1 MAKNKKKKNY
11 KLRRRVKR
19 TIAALVMIM
28 AIVVAA
34 IPVENYGTMQA
45 ADDGTGFK
53 METEYDA
60 DAKTLFSSEN
70 IKSADYNEGNYSG
83 DLYVQ
88 QISNGVIRDAYKI
101 KTDITNKKAILSGN
115 NGTASIVIGDKEYYD
130 YVMFDDTYISSL
142 KTKIGSNI
150 IITFGEDTTAAFSA
164 ISRSDIQVGDDP
176 TNLVTLPQLNNGA
189 PFNCFKEDP
198 NTNSI
203 STDSLSARGYTLDSP
218 VDGIELI
225 KNCESDKYESKVDAI
240 REYNNNVNLVRS
252 AVNKV
257 SNSPADPITQ
267 DEYDAWMWLST
278 NDPFSTIGTLNINA
292 NDFSVGQLG
301 LPLVVEYIITN
312 YSKNGTKDLKSF
324 NLAKLTY
331 GGNTVYV
338 PQKKAD
344 VSVDTTIY
352 FVDNA
357 GYLANN
363 EIKVVGIE
371 SEAFNKNPADIVDV
385 ELSSSVKYIGTSAFE
400 GCTNLQSIKINNS
413 NGLEGICDKAFYNSS
428 LAKIELSDTSLGSS
442 LKKIGNRTFANTKLE
457 SVSIPGSVDLIG
469 AGAFENMT
477 ELTSVNFVDDGN
489 TMEIDAYAFYNCPK
503 IDSVSFG
510 SESKTY
516 KLGKG
521 AFALPSNTP
530 NGMYTFSFPKGN
542 KSIEYSD
549 ANLSGCDF
557 ILAGRTALSEVTFGS
572 GLNNATI
579 PAQTLRAC
587 YNLKDAYFESK
598 YVSYETYD
606 KTANKIVEPQLF
618 GDVTNPAFMVHGP
631 RFLDDNMTDALPLVS
646 TWTAHLGYKVDNKW
660 APVPYEYIGNDG
672 KTHIELGYDGGD
684 YISTI
689 DVIDGDRA
697 VLSGY
702 KINTAKNVGNE
713 RTAITIPAKVG
724 NYKIVEVGDNCFADN
739 IKKKIYKITIE
750 DGHIVSIGANAF
762 SGCENL
768 ERVFIGNS
776 VTTIGSR
783 AFADCK
789 ALENVYF
796 SYTGLVDY
804 TSDGISYVIGD
815 DDDTWANELLIP
827 NVDAFATKSQ
837 RLTFHGA
844 IHSGYRPFEIAMSDN
859 NSDLLDSTSQICYKT
874 DEPLNLTVIR
884 NRVDGK
890 ATLVDYPHYQEIDEI
905 NSEYIKDIYKDSG
918 HSIIAEFEEKCVAS
932 DSGMAKDIDRVI
944 VESAL
949 NVELPRGIESIDTKS
964 FFDGATNQND
974 FDYVRKYYE
983 FNETCINIKNQSEF
997 PSNRIYQIKPYET
1010 QIRSVSSGDQK
1021 DITKLYSKDG
1031 LISDSSYIT
1040 IYGDEPKVALGGLF
1054 SGFYNDNG
1062 KEISSDMAQQYALV
1076 NNGVGGTPLMD
1087 NTYNNHEYK
1096 ENFNVGNDYIT
1107 KVKMNNVNKIP
1118 AYAFDSCENLLEAVL
1133 GESVQE
1139 IGELPFRGCKNL
1151 YNLVLN
1157 NNPNYIAQNLMLF
1170 SANGDGKTYTL
1181 MECLEG
1187 RGKGQNYYSSNV
1199 GADDFPETVSNIAES
1214 AFINCDN
1221 VKVVDLTNTSVTEIP
1236 VNCFKHCDSLSEV
1249 VLPKT
1254 IRHIETGAF
1263 VGVSDVLKITVP
1275 TSDCVITA
1283 GAIDGKSDVTII
1295 GSKYMSDGKTESDLY
1310 HSYLTLVKDYG
1321 ADNVHFADYGN
1332 SYKIEFLDR
1341 ELNTLPG
1348 YSYVVEIRDVDKPY
1362 NLSAQQIPVSAP
1374 QISGFDFVTWLC
1386 RVDDVVLSGV
1396 KAGDKAFNNIEED
1409 RVYYP
1414 SYEPN
1419 PKHIVSEGEFVLDF
1433 SNATATLVS
1442 GSSTIASG
1450 TQLKSG
1456 QKVEGGATISFI
1468 ANSKSKFDYW
1478 SALGKGT
1485 DTKNY
1490 NELFSGSTTNYII
1503 NFTMPNADVNVEAH
1517 MKSSQSGSGGN
1528 SSGGDSGNNSGDD
1541 SGNKPGGDSNNN
1553 QEKKYKLTVNY
1564 GSGSG
1569 EYKAGDT
1576 VTISAFAPE
1585 SAKKVFSKW
1594 TTNVT
1599 SVGFASAT
1607 SATTTFVM
1615 PSSDLT
1621 VTANYKTR
1629 TTDDDDDDDD
1639 DDRYSSTRKP
1649 GSSSTTTT
1657 VTNTTNNAG
1666 NNNNSKPGTV
1676 TNNNNTNTG
1685 TSASDSGDKIY
1696 ITKNGISNKDVAS
1709 VDVSGSTDNFIVRI
1723 SESEE
1728 ATEAVKQA
1736 LINKYGTLDGISYLP
1751 MDISLYDATG
1761 KTKITDTYGLNIT
1774 VTMPIPD
1781 ALIQYGGNCRVAA
1794 ADNGNL
1800 QQLTPKFTTI
1810 DGIACISFVPP
1821 HFSPYVIY
1829 VDTNNLVAGQNFDST
1844 PATGDPIHP
1853 KWFLAIGMACLSVI
1867 LFVSGDGRK
1876 RRIIRTA

>member
-45 ADDGTGFK
+45 ADDGTLFA
-53 METEYDA
+53 MENEYDA
-60 DAKTLFSSEN
+60 DVKNNLFDGKVKASKFDEN
-70 IKSADYNEGNYSG
+70 SYNTDAD
-83 DLYVQ
+83 VQ
-88 QISNGVIRDAYKI
+88 QIINGTLKKVYKVKTKGNEGIISDSYNLPDVVVNDKECLKYVIF
-101 KTDITNKKAILSGN
+101 TNKYIENLSRSITELTAKFEQDGSYIVVTQCLN
-115 NGTASIVIGDKEYYD
+115 VVVDGDNTNTKTLNELNGGKIYKYKT
-130 YVMFDDTYISSL
+130 SL
-142 KTKIGSNI
+142 V
-150 IITFGEDTTAAFSA
+150 DTTSTISTVSDGPDKFVLNSKSDAEIISKCEQQKLNEKIAEIEAYNAKVDLVKSA
-164 ISRSDIQVGDDP
+164 IEKI
-176 TNLVTLPQLNNGA
+176 NN
-189 PFNCFKEDP
+189 NE
-198 NTNSI
+198 SI
-203 STDSLSARGYTLDSP
+203 T
-218 VDGIELI
+218 VE
-225 KNCESDKYESKVDAI
+225 
-240 REYNNNVNLVRS
+240 EYN
-252 AVNKV
+252 
-257 SNSPADPITQ
+257 
-267 DEYDAWMWLST
+267 AWNDLNTT
-278 NDPFSTIGTLNINA
+278 NPFSTIDTIKIVSD
-292 NDFSVGQLG
+292 DFSVQGNG
-301 LPLVVEYIITN
+301 VPGVIEYIITKYGKYDSKPLEEFQLVKVN
-312 YSKNGTKDLKSF
+312 YEEDGVTNE
-324 NLAKLTY
+324 
-331 GGNTVYV
+331 
-338 PQKKAD
+338 
-344 VSVDTTIY
+344 
-352 FVDNA
+352 
-357 GYLANN
+357 GYLAQVKSGSSVDNN
-363 EIKVVGIE
+363 DYNLDASNYLASETIKIVGIG
-371 SEAFNKNPADIVDV
+371 SKAFSKENDTDSVDLV
-385 ELSSSVKYIGTSAFE
+385 TSVKLSSTVKYIGESAFE
-400 GCTNLQSIKINNS
+400 GCTNLQTVTIDNT
-413 NGLEGICDKAFYNSS
+413 NGLAGICDKAFMNSS
-428 LAKIELSDTSLGSS
+428 LSSFELSDTSVGSTFTE
-442 LKKIGNRTFANTKLE
+442 IGERAFDGTYIDNID
-457 SVSIPGSVDLIG
+457 IPGSMEVIG
-469 AGAFENMT
+469 TGAFENT
-477 ELTSVNFVDDGN
+477 INLRTVNFIGEGKDL
-489 TMEIDAYAFYNCPK
+489 EIDAYAFYNCPVLE
-503 IDSVSFG
+503 SVSFG
-510 SESKTY
+510 SQNRQY
-516 KLGKG
+516 MIGKG
-521 AFALPSNTP
+521 AFALPSNTD
-530 NGMYTFSFPKGN
+530 NSMYSFSFPAGN
-542 KSIEYSD
+542 KAIKFGKDTDDY
-549 ANLSGCDF
+549 LGCDY
-557 ILAGRTALSEVTFGS
+557 ILAGRTSLSEVTFGS
-572 GLNNATI
+572 GLKNAII

-598 YVSYETYD
+598 YVSYDTWDNSID
-606 KTANKIVEPQLF
+606 KSIEPQLF
-618 GDVTNPAFMVHGP
+618 GDVTNAAFMAHGP

-646 TWTAHLGYKVDNKW
+646 SWTAHLGYKIDGEP
-660 APVPYEYIGNDG
+660 APVPYEYTGNDG
-672 KTHIELGYDGGD
+672 KIHIELGYVGGD

-702 KINTAKNVGNE
+702 KINTAKNVGKE
-713 RTAITIPAKVG
+713 RTSITIPAKVG
-724 NYKIVEVGDNCFADN
+724 NYKIVEIGDNCFADN
-739 IKKKIYKITIE
+739 IKEKIYEITIA
-750 DGHIVSIGANAF
+750 DGHIVSVGTNAF
-762 SGCENL
+762 SGCNNL
-768 ERVFIGNS
+768 EKVFIGNS

-789 ALENVYF
+789 SLENVYF

-804 TSDGISYVIGD
+804 MSTGISYVIGD
-815 DDDTWANELLIP
+815 DDETWANELLIP
-827 NVDAFATKSQ
+827 NPDAFATKSQ

-844 IHSGYRPFEIAMSDN
+844 IHSGYRPFEIAMSEN

-890 ATLVDYPHYQEIDEI
+890 ATLVDYPHYQEIDDI
-905 NSEYIKDIYKDSG
+905 NSEYIKKIYKENV

-944 VESAL
+944 VESTL

-974 FDYVRKYYE
+974 FDYVRNYYE
-983 FNETCINIKNQSEF
+983 YHEECKAINV
-997 PSNRIYQIKPYET
+997 PSQFSLNRIYQIKPYET
-1010 QIRSVSSGDQK
+1010 QIRSTNSGDQK
-1021 DITKLYSKDG
+1021 DITKVYSKDG

-1040 IYGDEPKVALGGLF
+1040 IYGDDPKVALGGLF

-1062 KEISSDMAQQYALV
+1062 KEISSDMAKQYDLV
-1076 NNGVGGTPLMD
+1076 NNGAGGKPLMD

-1096 ENFNVGNDYIT
+1096 ENFNVGNDYLT
-1107 KVKMNNVNKIP
+1107 RVKMNNVNKIP

-1187 RGKGQNYYSSNV
+1187 RGKGQNYGSSNI
-1199 GADDFPETVSNIAES
+1199 GMDDFPDTVSGIAEA
-1214 AFINCDN
+1214 AFINCDE

-1249 VLPKT
+1249 TLPKT

-1263 VGVSDVLKITVP
+1263 AGVADVLTITVP
-1275 TSDCVITA
+1275 TPDCVITA

-1310 HSYLTLVKDYG
+1310 HSYLTLIKDYG
-1321 ADNVHFADYGN
+1321 ADNVHFSDYGN
-1332 SYKIEFLDR
+1332 SYKIEFLDK

-1362 NLSAQQIPVSAP
+1362 NLSAQQIPSSAP

-1433 SNATATLVS
+1433 KNATATLVS
-1442 GSSTIASG
+1442 GSSTIPSG

-1456 QKVEGGATISFI
+1456 QKVDGGAIISFI
-1468 ANSKSKFDYW
+1468 ADNKTKFDYW
-1478 SALGKGT
+1478 SVAGKGD

-1490 NELFSGSTTNYII
+1490 YELFSGKTTNYII

-1517 MKSSQSGSGGN
+1517 LKSSQSGGGTN
-1528 SSGGDSGNNSGDD
+1528 PDD
-1541 SGNKPGGDSNNN
+1541 PDNPDNPN
-1553 QEKKYKLTVNY
+1553 QDKKYKLTVNY

-1599 SVGFASAT
+1599 SVGFANAA
-1607 SATTTFVM
+1607 SATTTFIM
-1615 PSSDLT
+1615 PASDLT

-1629 TTDDDDDDDD
+1629 TTDDDEDD
-1639 DDRYSSTRKP
+1639 DDRYSSTRRP

-1666 NNNNSKPGTV
+1666 NNNSSKPGTV
-1676 TNNNNTNTG
+1676 TNTNNSNTG
-1685 TSASDSGDKIY
+1685 TPASDIGDKIY